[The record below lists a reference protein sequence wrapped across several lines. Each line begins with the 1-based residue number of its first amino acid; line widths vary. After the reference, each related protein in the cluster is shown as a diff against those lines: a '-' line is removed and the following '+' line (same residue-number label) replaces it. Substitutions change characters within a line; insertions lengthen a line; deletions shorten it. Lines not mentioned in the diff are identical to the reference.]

1 MSTVL
6 YKSLAKYYDLIYR
19 SKDYKKESDRI
30 RELIKRYKKSR
41 GKELLDVGCGTGRHL
56 KYLKKYFSCTGLDKN
71 KEMISI
77 AKKNVKGV
85 KFKIGDM
92 MNFSLKKK
100 FDVILCLFSTIGYVK
115 SYTNLKKTLNNF
127 SKHLKEGGV
136 LIIEPWISPN
146 DFKDNSIHMEVYS
159 GKDIKLARAGYSRK
173 RGNISIVYMEYLVVE
188 KNKGIRHFKE
198 KHEMGLFGVNQT
210 LKIMKDVGL
219 KSIFLKRGLTSGR
232 GLYIGVKVRE

>member
-1 MSTVL
+1 MSKVL
-6 YKSLAKYYDLIYR
+6 YKDLAKYYDLIYD
-19 SKDYKKESDRI
+19 SKDYKKEAEKI
-30 RELIKRYKKSR
+30 RKLIKKYKKSK
-41 GKELLDVGCGTGRHL
+41 GIELLDVGCGTGRHL
-56 KYLKKYFSCTGLDKN
+56 KYLKKHFSCTGLDKN

-77 AKKNVKGV
+77 AKKNVDGA
-85 KFKIGDM
+85 KFRIGDM

-100 FDVILCLFSTIGYVK
+100 SDVILCLFSTIGYVK
-115 SYTNLKKTLNNF
+115 NYKNLKETINNF

-136 LIIEPWISPN
+136 LIIEPWVHSGE
-146 DFKDNSIHMEVYS
+146 FKHNSIHMEVYS

>member
-1 MSTVL
+1 MCGIVGYIGNRNATP
-6 YKSLAKYYDLIYR
+6 III
-19 SKDYKKESDRI
+19 EG
-30 RELIKRYKKSR
+30 IKRLEYR
-41 GKELLDVGCGTGRHL
+41 GYDSSGI
-56 KYLKKYFSCTGLDKN
+56 SIIDKN
-71 KEMISI
+71 NNLKIHKKQGKIIELERSLPAPDEISGTIGIAHTRWATHGEPNEINAHPHTNSQGSI
-77 AKKNVKGV
+77 ALVHNGIIENYK
-85 KFKIGDM
+85 
-92 MNFSLKKK
+92 
-100 FDVILCLFSTIGYVK
+100 
-115 SYTNLKKTLNNF
+115 NLKETINNF

-136 LIIEPWISPN
+136 LIIEPWVHSGE
-146 DFKDNSIHMEVYS
+146 FKHNSIHMEVYS